1 MPTNDQLK
9 HAIVDSVE
17 HGAYPEP
24 DISSAEVPS
33 ALLPDLLADLQKAR
47 DEVKTDIRSL
57 SKDIAPDVDG
67 WIAQAKKLQADIE
80 QSKATAR
87 DIVAQAEAGKA
98 L

>member
-24 DISSAEVPS
+24 DISSTEVPS

-47 DEVKTDIRSL
+47 DEVKVCSRTHSIHHHCLTDS
-57 SKDIAPDVDG
+57 A
-67 WIAQAKKLQADIE
+67 
-80 QSKATAR
+80 
-87 DIVAQAEAGKA
+87 
-98 L
+98 